1 MSIEKEINQQK
12 PFKNNYL
19 KAYVNIMYTASWINK
34 QQSDAIKKFDLS
46 IQQYNVLRIL
56 KGMGTEPATV
66 KLLTERMIDKMSNAS
81 RLVDK
86 LLAKNY
92 LRRIECAF
100 DRRRVDIYITD
111 SGLEILEQASHAL
124 DSLLDETK
132 KEISLDEAA
141 LLSELLDKLRL

>member
-1 MSIEKEINQQK
+1 MSIEKDINQQK

-34 QQSDAIKKFDLS
+34 RQSDVIKKFDLS
-46 IQQYNVLRIL
+46 IQQYNILRIL
-56 KGMGTEPATV
+56 KGMNGEPVTV

-92 LRRIECAF
+92 LRRIECSF
-100 DRRRVDIYITD
+100 DRRKVDIYITD
-111 SGLEILEQASHAL
+111 EGSKILEQASQAL
-124 DSLLDETK
+124 DTLLDDSNL
-132 KEISLDEAA
+132 EISLEEAGQ
-141 LLSELLDKLRL
+141 LSELLDKLRM